1 MKLIAQ
7 NKKARHDYFILSKYE
22 AGIVL
27 TGTEVKSIREGKVNL
42 KDSYAHIEHGE
53 LWLVGTHISPYAQGN
68 INNHD
73 PLRKRKLLMHVREI
87 DRLKRS
93 IEEKGLTL
101 VPLSLYFNGVQFGAF
116 PGKPGSPKPPELFS
130 HRLLYGAAP
139 AGKNPACN
147 EVVEVFKHPR
157 IQGNCNLR
165 STHYLPPSMI
175 IHHTIR
181 PVKSSSK
188 VS

>member
-1 MKLIAQ
+1 MKPIAQ
-7 NKKARHDYFILSKYE
+7 NKKAYHDFFIMSKYE

-42 KDSYAHIEHGE
+42 KDSYAHLEHGE
-53 LWLVGTHISPYAQGN
+53 LWLIGTHISPYAQGN

-101 VPLSLYFNGVQFGAF
+101 VPLSLYFSGGRVKVELGLAR
-116 PGKPGSPKPPELFS
+116 GKHQYDKRQDNAE
-130 HRLLYGAAP
+130 RDAKRDMDRAR
-139 AGKNPACN
+139 K
-147 EVVEVFKHPR
+147 
-157 IQGNCNLR
+157 
-165 STHYLPPSMI
+165 
-175 IHHTIR
+175 
-181 PVKSSSK
+181 K
-188 VS
+188 VAL